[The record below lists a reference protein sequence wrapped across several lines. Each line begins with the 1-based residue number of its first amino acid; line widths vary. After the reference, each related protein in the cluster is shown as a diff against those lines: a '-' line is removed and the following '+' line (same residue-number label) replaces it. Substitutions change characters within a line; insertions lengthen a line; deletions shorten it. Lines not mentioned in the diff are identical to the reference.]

1 MSLPVRERAVILV
14 KAFPQPSQKYEE
26 TVCCAGITPE
36 GAFVRL
42 YPIRYR
48 HLRPEQQFDRWD
60 IIEYQA
66 TRPTDDWRPESRH
79 VDEESIAIVQRAV
92 QLTDEARV
100 RTWLPHIS
108 ESLVALREENVATH
122 KSLGVIRPDEG
133 TVRFHHRRLNLATAE
148 DRDLQA
154 AFKQV
159 SLLDDGPLA
168 SLPVEFEF
176 SYRFECGGRRH
187 DMKIHDWE
195 VQAAYLSYKQRY
207 GDHALEK
214 LVDQYENRIPQRNL
228 HLVMGT
234 MKAHPRQFIIIGLL
248 RSGVAPS
255 DAARQGSLLD

>member
-1 MSLPVRERAVILV
+1 MSLAFKERAIILV

-42 YPIRYR
+42 YPVRYR

-66 TRPTDDWRPESRH
+66 TWPADDWRPESRH
-79 VDEESIAIVQRAV
+79 VDEESISIVQPRSH
-92 QLTDEARV
+92 TSDEQRV
-100 RTWLPHIS
+100 RQWCAHIS
-108 ESLVALREENVATH
+108 PSLVALKEENLATH
-122 KSLGVIRPDEG
+122 KSLGVIRPDPG
-133 TVRFHHRRLNLATAE
+133 SIKFRHRPLDAGSE
-148 DRDLQA
+148 DDRQLQA

-159 SLLDDGPLA
+159 SLLDEGPL
-168 SLPVEFEF
+168 SRLPVEYDF
-176 SYRFECGGRRH
+176 SYRFTCAGHKH

-207 GDHALEK
+207 GEGALDELRK
-214 LVDQYENRIPQRNL
+214 VYEETIPARNL

-234 MKAHPRQFIIIGLL
+234 MKAHPRQFIAIGLL
-248 RSGVAPS
+248 RSGIDPV
-255 DAARQGSLLD
+255 DATRQASLL